1 MPSLFQKIQSKYFR
15 KSVLNLIQFK
25 PAANVNFVAEHM
37 MNSHNTT
44 SFINRVI
51 NAIRR
56 TIPNSKSQR
65 KPRLLFKT
73 TTAFRHITEGSYAFV
88 KFFNQSSC
96 CFRQTLFVCNK
107 VKYVRKILLSGYG
120 NFNAENHLPVL
131 SLSFAKTSSIERT
144 RPSSMSRKLLSIRE
158 SNSSLLICEASKCL
172 GIFRTNG
179 RAFSS
184 TTRFKKIRMASDM
197 VKPMDS
203 RTSFASCFNCSLI
216 RTRITSLARACITSP
231 LEKYVFTL

>member
-131 SLSFAKTSSIERT
+131 SLSFAKPLPLREPVLPQCHENFFPSESQTLLCSSAKHLNVSASSERT
-144 RPSSMSRKLLSIRE
+144 AEPFHQQLVL
-158 SNSSLLICEASKCL
+158 
-172 GIFRTNG
+172 
-179 RAFSS
+179 
-184 TTRFKKIRMASDM
+184 KKYGWHDM